1 MTIKVRLIINTTLA
15 TAIVIA
21 LVMIGWMSLRSLAV
35 LQNQGNQLAHDAEAT
50 ALASRAGIS
59 QYQTVAD
66 AIIIRDMTRA
76 DSEWAR
82 KKEANAKRI
91 DEMAKG
97 ATTPEEKQLVAE
109 ARKSFDQIVSLYEG
123 KLRPILVSTP
133 EVTAEM
139 REISRQVGKEVEV
152 IRTNTLKLSEF
163 KSKAAKGGDADF
175 DASMKKAMGFMLIIG
190 LIGLVVQLAA
200 GFLISNSIVKPLTML
215 NLLIGDLAKGEGD
228 LTHRIDYTRN
238 DELGSL
244 SNNLNLFIVKLHDI
258 VKNVVK
264 DSIQVVIGSSRV
276 HAMSEMITK
285 EADGLATQAAA
296 VATASEEMSATSND
310 IARNCMQAAE
320 GGTVATSVAA
330 DGSIVV
336 QQTVQGMGRIAE
348 RVRAAATTVASLGSR
363 SDQIGD
369 IAITIQDIADQTN
382 LLALN
387 AAIEAARAGEQGR
400 GFAVVADEVR
410 ALAERTSRATR
421 EISEMIKAIQNDTRN
436 AVESMEQGV
445 HEVEMGSADAARSGE
460 ALQKITDQINTVTMQ
475 INQIATAAEEQTATT
490 TEISGN
496 IIKITEIAQK
506 TTNGTRETTS
516 ASHHLLGMSEE
527 LMTILGKFKVNEET
541 TLILDRAKSA
551 HMLFIGKIKA
561 HLDGVRQV
569 DPNGLPT
576 HLTCAFGKW
585 YQSMGQQKC
594 GHSALFRQIDAP
606 HAKVHEMGK
615 QAVMAHNAGDKAKA
629 REYCDEMT
637 ACSTALV
644 EILERLKSECH
655 A

>member
-1 MTIKVRLIINTTLA
+1 MKHFA
-15 TAIVIA
+15 T
-21 LVMIGWMSLRSLAV
+21 
-35 LQNQGNQLAHDAEAT
+35 LQNQGNRLALDSEVT
-50 ALASRAGIS
+50 AFASRAGLT

-66 AIIIRDMTRA
+66 AILVRDMATA
-76 DSEWAR
+76 DREWAR
-82 KKEANAKRI
+82 KKEANFKRL
-91 DEMAKG
+91 DEMTKG
-97 ATTPEEKQLVAE
+97 ATTAEEKQLAAD
-109 ARKSFDQIVSLYEG
+109 ARKSFDQIIALYEG
-123 KLRPILVSTP
+123 KLRPLLGANQDITQ
-133 EVTAEM
+133 EM
-139 REISRQVGKEVEV
+139 RDMCRQIGKDVEAIRISTRKLYE
-152 IRTNTLKLSEF
+152 LKSQTA
-163 KSKAAKGGDADF
+163 KAGDAAF
-175 DASMKKAMGFMLIIG
+175 DAAMKKAMGFMLIIG
-190 LIGLVVQLAA
+190 LIGLGLQLLA
-200 GFLISNSIVKPLTML
+200 GFLISNSIVKPLKMMD
-215 NLLIGDLAKGEGD
+215 LLIGDLAKGEGD
-228 LTHRIDYTRN
+228 LTHQIDYKGN
-238 DELGSL
+238 DELGNL
-244 SNNLNLFIVKLHDI
+244 SNNLNLFIGKLHDI
-258 VKNVVK
+258 VKNVIK

-276 HAMSEMITK
+276 HAMSEMITR
-285 EADGLATQAAA
+285 EADGLASQAAA

-320 GGTVATSVAA
+320 GGSVATSVAA
-330 DGSIVV
+330 DGSVVV
-336 QQTVQGMGRIAE
+336 QQTVEGMSRIAE
-348 RVRAAATTVASLGSR
+348 RVRAAAATVASLGSR

-369 IAITIQDIADQTN
+369 IAFTIQDIADQTN

-410 ALAERTSRATR
+410 ALAERTTRATR

-445 HEVEMGSADAARSGE
+445 REVETGSADAARSGE
-460 ALQKITDQINTVTMQ
+460 ALRKITDQINTVTMQ

-496 IIKITEIAQK
+496 IIQITEIAQK

-527 LMTILGKFKVNEET
+527 LMTILGKFRINEET

-551 HMLFIGKIKA
+551 HMLFVGKIKA

-569 DPNGLPT
+569 DPNGLPS
-576 HLTCAFGKW
+576 HQTCAFGKW

-594 GHSALFRQIDAP
+594 GHSNLFRQIDAP
-606 HAKVHEMGK
+606 HAKVHELGK
-615 QAVMAHNAGDKAKA
+615 QAVMAFNAGDKAKA
-629 REYCDEMT
+629 QGYCDEMT